1 MKAGIISLGCAKN
14 LVDTEVMLG
23 LLRESGVELTKEPRE
38 ADILIVNTCAFIET
52 AKQESITTVLNM
64 AEYKTTGKCRSL
76 IVAGCL
82 GQRYGQTLLD
92 EMPEADAIIGTGAWH
107 RIMEA
112 VQKTLKGKRVI
123 LVGEN
128 ETIYDAKTPRILT
141 TPGYTAYLKI
151 AEGCDNRC
159 SFCAIPM
166 IRGRYRSRTVE
177 DIVEEAKRLAAS
189 GVKEFNLIA
198 QDTTAY
204 GRDLYGEPSLPRLLR
219 ELVKIEGVRWIRTL
233 YSYPRF
239 FTDELIDLIASEE
252 KLVKYVDLPL
262 QHADNSLLKK
272 MHRADTR
279 ASMKALIRKIRDR
292 IPGVVIRSTFIV
304 GFPGETDKQFA
315 ALYSFLEEQ
324 RFDKAGVFTYSA
336 EEGTEA
342 ATLPG
347 QISEDVMQQRYH
359 ELMSLQCKISEEINQ
374 SLEGKEL
381 DVLIEGSDE
390 EQENVAYGRSYRE
403 APEVDGQVFVEGLK
417 DAKPGEIVRVRVAQ
431 GFTYDVVCEL
441 VTQEA

>member
-14 LVDTEVMLG
+14 LVDAEVMLG
-23 LLRESGVELTKEPRE
+23 LLQKGGVELTKEPEE

-82 GQRYGQTLLD
+82 GQRYGQALLD
-92 EMPEADAIIGTGAWH
+92 EMPEADAIVGTGAWN

-112 VQKTLKGKRVI
+112 VQETLRGNRVI
-123 LVGEN
+123 LAGES
-128 ETIYDAKTPRILT
+128 EIIYDARMPRILA

-166 IRGRYRSRTVE
+166 IRGRYRSRPVE
-177 DIVEEAKRLAAS
+177 DIVAEAKALAAQ
-189 GVKEFNLIA
+189 GAKELNLVA

-204 GRDLYGEPSLPRLLR
+204 GKDIYGKAELPRLLK
-219 ELVKIEGVRWIRTL
+219 ELAKIEEVRWIRCL

-239 FTDELIDLIASEE
+239 FSDELIDVIASEP

-262 QHADNSLLKK
+262 QHADDALLKK
-272 MHRADTR
+272 MRRADTR
-279 ASMKALIRKIRDR
+279 ASMEALLAKLRAR
-292 IPGVVIRSTFIV
+292 IPGVAIRSTFIV
-304 GFPGETDKQFA
+304 GFPGETDEQFA

-324 RFDKAGVFTYSA
+324 RFDKAGIFTYSA
-336 EEGTEA
+336 EDGTPA
-342 ATLPG
+342 AKLPG
-347 QISEDVMQQRYH
+347 RIPEDVMQARYH
-359 ELMSLQCKISEEINQ
+359 ELMSLQCKISEEVNR
-374 SLEGKEL
+374 SLEGKVL
-381 DVLIEGSDE
+381 DVLVEGRE
-390 EQENVAYGRSYRE
+390 AEQENVAYGRSYRE
-403 APEVDGQVFVEGLK
+403 APEVDGQVFIEGCG
-417 DAKPGEIVRVRVAQ
+417 DAQPGDMMRVRVSQ
-431 GFTYDVVCEL
+431 GFTYDVVGEP
-441 VTQEA
+441 TEP

>member
-23 LLRESGVELTKEPRE
+23 LLRENGVELTKKPRE
-38 ADILIVNTCAFIET
+38 ADVLIVNTCAFIET

-76 IVAGCL
+76 IIAGCL

-112 VQKTLKGKRVI
+112 VRETMNGKRVI

-166 IRGRYRSRTVE
+166 IRGRYRSRKVE
-177 DIVEEAKRLAAS
+177 DIVEEAKRLAAN
-189 GVKEFNLIA
+189 GVKELNLIA

-219 ELVKIEGVRWIRTL
+219 ELVKIEDVRWIRTL
-233 YSYPRF
+233 YSYPRYF
-239 FTDELIDLIASEE
+239 SDELIDLIASEE

-262 QHADNSLLKK
+262 QHADNALLKK

-279 ASMKALIRKIRDR
+279 SSMEKLLRKIRDR
-292 IPGVVIRSTFIV
+292 IPGVAIRSTFIV
-304 GFPGETDKQFA
+304 GFPGETDEQFSS
-315 ALYSFLEEQ
+315 LYSFLEEQ
-324 RFDKAGVFTYSA
+324 RFDKTGVFTYSA
-336 EEGTEA
+336 EDGTEA

-347 QISEDVMQQRYH
+347 QISEDVMQERYH

-403 APEVDGQVFVEGLK
+403 APEVDGQVFVEGLEK
-417 DAKPGEIVRVRVAQ
+417 AQPGEIVRARVAQ
-431 GFTYDVVCEL
+431 GFTYDIVCEPL
-441 VTQEA
+441 N

>member
-272 MHRADTR
+272 MHRADMR

-342 ATLPG
+342 ATLPN

-431 GFTYDVVCEL
+431 GFTYDVVCEP

>member
-23 LLRESGVELTKEPRE
+23 LLRESGVELTKKPRE

-64 AEYKTTGKCRSL
+64 AEYKTTGRCRSL
-76 IVAGCL
+76 IIAGCL

-112 VQKTLKGKRVI
+112 VRETMNGKRVI

-141 TPGYTAYLKI
+141 TPSYTAYLKI

-166 IRGRYRSRTVE
+166 IRGRYRSRKVE
-177 DIVEEAKRLAAS
+177 DIVEEAKQLAAS

-219 ELVKIEGVRWIRTL
+219 ELVKIEDVRWIRTL

-262 QHADNSLLKK
+262 QHADDALLRQ

-279 ASMKALIRKIRDR
+279 ASMEALLGKIRDR
-292 IPGVVIRSTFIV
+292 ITGVAIRSTFIV
-304 GFPGETDKQFA
+304 GFPGETDEQFSS
-315 ALYSFLEEQ
+315 LYSFLEEQ

-342 ATLPG
+342 ASLPG
-347 QISEDVMQQRYH
+347 QISEDVMQERYH

-374 SLEGKEL
+374 SLEGKKL
-381 DVLIEGSDE
+381 GVLIEGNDE

-403 APEVDGQVFVEGLK
+403 APEVDGQVFVEGLA
-417 DAKPGEIVRVRVAQ
+417 DAKPGEIVRARVSQ
-431 GFTYDVVCEL
+431 GFTYDVVCEP
-441 VTQEA
+441 VP